1 MTSHCLVTLS
11 MFCPLKEKHQKTP
24 YYKSRPIATS
34 KLRQDTRCLKSR
46 SPQDMSDV
54 LSNLMPAIPEV
65 PVFTPV
71 KLPLQI
77 ASCQGACLQMLSFWI
92 CSALFLC
99 LRLSPI
105 HKLGIPISE
114 ERQNLAGMKGVC
126 LTQTSFPK
134 RRPAAGQKGA
144 RVLQP
149 RGKTAQERVTHLPA
163 PKALVVEPTTTA
175 VVGNTTSHSLS

>member
-11 MFCPLKEKHQKTP
+11 TFCPLKEKHQKTP

-134 RRPAAGQKGA
+134 RSQLLGRKAHKSCSPE
-144 RVLQP
+144 
-149 RGKTAQERVTHLPA
+149 ERQHRNA
-163 PKALVVEPTTTA
+163 
-175 VVGNTTSHSLS
+175 